1 MNSFG
6 ISLAASVREP
16 MSRIADLVAAA
27 EGHGFRIAYL
37 LDSQVAFKDVYVTMA
52 LCALKTKSIRLA
64 QGVTNPL
71 TRDLTVTAAA
81 TGAIQEVSGG
91 RAVLGLGNGGTAVES
106 VGIKGAD
113 LATTESA
120 IRKLRAMLAGEEVE
134 HNGVPVNMHAVQG
147 HVPIHLSGTRPK
159 MLELASRAADGVI
172 LMASSQ
178 PALLRE
184 QLQTINNGLEK
195 AGRKRKDFFIDLW
208 QTISV
213 DADQARALEDV
224 KSWVANQVRYWFS
237 RTDQLPAELARLID
251 RTRVNEIAETYVI
264 NEHLSL
270 QAEHSGLVS
279 PELANM
285 MAIAGD
291 ADYCR
296 NRLRELAQ
304 LDVDNITL
312 SLLSRGREERLRTL
326 ADVIQ
331 AI

>member
-1 MNSFG
+1 
-6 ISLAASVREP
+6 
-16 MSRIADLVAAA
+16 
-27 EGHGFRIAYL
+27 
-37 LDSQVAFKDVYVTMA
+37 
-52 LCALKTKSIRLA
+52 
-64 QGVTNPL
+64 
-71 TRDLTVTAAA
+71 
-81 TGAIQEVSGG
+81 
-91 RAVLGLGNGGTAVES
+91 
-106 VGIKGAD
+106 
-113 LATTESA
+113 
-120 IRKLRAMLAGEEVE
+120 
-134 HNGVPVNMHAVQG
+134 
-147 HVPIHLSGTRPK
+147 
-159 MLELASRAADGVI
+159 LE
-172 LMASSQ
+172 
-178 PALLRE
+178 
-184 QLQTINNGLEK
+184 TINNGLEK

-237 RTDQLPAELARLID
+237 RTDQLPPELARLID
-251 RTRVNEIAETYVI
+251 RTRVNEIADTYVM

-312 SLLSRGREERLRTL
+312 SLLSRGREERLHTL